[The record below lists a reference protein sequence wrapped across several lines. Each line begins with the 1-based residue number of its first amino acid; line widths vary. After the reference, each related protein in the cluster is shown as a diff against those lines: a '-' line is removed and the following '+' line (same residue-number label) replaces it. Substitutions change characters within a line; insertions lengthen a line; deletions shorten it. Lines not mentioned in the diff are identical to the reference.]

1 MVLDFKKFDNA
12 QLEVLN
18 SYIDN
23 KDVFIQLCSCVDHN
37 YSPEQI
43 EVIGKAINMGL
54 DVTNI
59 LNSRLSLNCMLLLC
73 DSIRNGIDVSGLDN
87 ANIDDL
93 LLKEII
99 DIKMKSSFDM
109 SFIRNLSLR
118 QCQDFVIRFNKNPN
132 FDISTYIEEVNCD
145 RLKSCFE
152 IEYALKGYSK

>member
-1 MVLDFKKFDNA
+1 MALDFNKFDNA
-12 QLEVLN
+12 QLEVLD

-54 DVTNI
+54 DVTNV
-59 LNSRLSLNCMLLLC
+59 LNPRLSLKCMLLLC

-87 ANIDDL
+87 ANIDEL

-118 QCQDFVIRFNKNPN
+118 QCQDFVNQVKSNLN
-132 FDISTYIEEVNCD
+132 FDLTSFIEKTKLE
-145 RLKSCFE
+145 REKE
-152 IEYALKGYSK
+152 ICEIKCALGRTK